1 MLEENE
7 GKLVMISGKL
17 EGELP
22 LKDPVTGVE
31 LPSMIAERYVEIYD
45 GRKNDGETTWDWDL
59 VPKDYSEKGNYGVN
73 SSELIS
79 STLAV
84 PITLGEFSI
93 SEKLLLSITSAEEF
107 RDYDFDQLEQNG
119 WYLFDGDV
127 NHDYYLSTVEYLP
140 SGGIVKDWSA
150 DKGLLRISYRT
161 LAMDD
166 PVYTMIGIQQGNQL
180 VKADDLD
187 FFPVYEGRITIEEL
201 EKKAIGNPMNVLVIG
216 FVIGG
221 LLIFFG
227 IRKLVR

>member
-1 MLEENE
+1 MEGAQVLEENE
-7 GKLVMISGKL
+7 GKLVMISGKP

-45 GRKNDGETTWDWDL
+45 GRKNDVETTWDWDL

-73 SSELIS
+73 SSEPIS

-127 NHDYYLSTVEYLP
+127 NHDYYLSTVD
-140 SGGIVKDWSA
+140 I
-150 DKGLLRISYRT
+150 
-161 LAMDD
+161 
-166 PVYTMIGIQQGNQL
+166 
-180 VKADDLD
+180 
-187 FFPVYEGRITIEEL
+187 FPREGS
-201 EKKAIGNPMNVLVIG
+201 
-216 FVIGG
+216 
-221 LLIFFG
+221 
-227 IRKLVR
+227 